1 MASQKKIMKMF
12 VLIILAVFL
21 LSTGLV
27 SVMYFVDINSND
39 SENTEITSDI
49 DLEITS
55 GSDID
60 DSLVIDNQEEPIDTS
75 VDSNQ

>member
-12 VLIILAVFL
+12 VLIILAIFL

-27 SVMYFVDINSND
+27 SVMYFVDINND
-39 SENTEITSDI
+39 SETTEITSDI

-55 GSDID
+55 GSDLD
-60 DSLVIDNQEEPIDTS
+60 DSLVVEKQEEPIDLPI
-75 VDSNQ
+75 DSQ